1 VILQTLVFLSPSHS
15 ILAITNANS
24 VSSPVTGVGNV
35 HISSTLSPSNVL
47 YIPSLTCNLLSI
59 SQITKALNYVA
70 LFYPTYYIFQNIHT
84 KERIGSGRQRGGLY
98 YLESGTSS
106 HVYHSLAHMMGKNQS
121 VNIAEIWLWHKQLS
135 HPLFGYIRRL
145 FSSLFTNCKLSDFI
159 CETCAMAKSHHAI
172 FPLSSNKVASPFS
185 LVHSDVW
192 GPFPIFTANGMNPF
206 PIFTANGMKWFV
218 TFVDDC
224 TRMTW
229 VYLLKYKS
237 DVCIVFRLFF
247 QMILT

>member
-1 VILQTLVFLSPSHS
+1 
-15 ILAITNANS
+15 
-24 VSSPVTGVGNV
+24 
-35 HISSTLSPSNVL
+35 
-47 YIPSLTCNLLSI
+47 
-59 SQITKALNYVA
+59 
-70 LFYPTYYIFQNIHT
+70 
-84 KERIGSGRQRGGLY
+84 
-98 YLESGTSS
+98 
-106 HVYHSLAHMMGKNQS
+106 MMGKNQS
-121 VNIAEIWLWHKQLS
+121 VNIAEIWLWHKRLS

-145 FSSLFTNCKLSDFI
+145 FSSLFANCKLSDFI
-159 CETCAMAKSHHAI
+159 CETCAMANSHHAI

-192 GPFPIFTANGMNPF
+192 GPFL
-206 PIFTANGMKWFV
+206 IFTANGMKWFV